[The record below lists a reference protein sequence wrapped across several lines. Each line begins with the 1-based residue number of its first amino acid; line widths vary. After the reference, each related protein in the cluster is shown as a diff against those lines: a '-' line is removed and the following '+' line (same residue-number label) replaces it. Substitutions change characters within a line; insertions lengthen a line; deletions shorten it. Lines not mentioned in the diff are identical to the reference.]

1 MFIVNDTILYTRNR
15 VREREE
21 EEEEGGGVLKLLIDA
36 FLLLFN

>member
-15 VREREE
+15 VKKRE
-21 EEEEGGGVLKLLIDA
+21 EEEEGGGVLIDA